1 MGICLLILPERSVLL
16 AFIAFSS
23 GANACTV
30 LFGVEELHSYKK
42 RLPRTIEGSS
52 AVVAPFD
59 FRVEPFH
66 QRLFE
71 SYLLDERVLSKTKKR
86 IIL

>member
-1 MGICLLILPERSVLL
+1 MPVQYSL
-16 AFIAFSS
+16 
-23 GANACTV
+23 
-30 LFGVEELHSYKK
+30 ELKNYTLTKK

-52 AVVAPFD
+52 GVGAPFE

-71 SYLLDERVLSKTKKR
+71 SYLLDERVLSKTKKKDYPMR
-86 IIL
+86 QPKNHS